1 MKIELIKQKDFAYM
15 ENKTREYYYEHG
27 RKLLFS
33 VQVKKDEDILI
44 NGKQHYSLSW
54 LLKQLLKYSAF
65 YVDTNSRNLLISI
78 FNQKLGLTKSHL
90 LSIYETHELHDQGLF
105 YIRLSAEQG
114 YAPAQ
119 YELSEYLRN
128 RFYGSPVMSNVY
140 LDATEFVK
148 TEAFLWCEK
157 AAEQGYVQAQ
167 FRVAEEL
174 IDVFYSFCKNKLDLN
189 LNLDNPFKPKQIYP
203 NSDLEKQSMEAVNW
217 VNKASYFLDLC
228 IKNTQNEEEIYK
240 LSIVKL
246 NFLIQKK
253 HLLAKYVYDY
263 TGSFI
268 SEDLDESMKRL

>member
-1 MKIELIKQKDFAYM
+1 M

-33 VQVKKDEDILI
+33 VKVKEDEDILTS
-44 NGKQHYSLSW
+44 GKQHYSLSW
-54 LLKQLLKYSAF
+54 VLKQLLKYSAF
-65 YVDTNSRNLLISI
+65 YVDTNSRNLLISL

-128 RFYGSPVMSNVY
+128 RFYGFPVTGNVY

-157 AAEQGYVQAQ
+157 AAEQGHIQAQ
-167 FRVAEEL
+167 FRGAVEL
-174 IDVFYSFCKNKLDLN
+174 IDAFDLFCRNYLDLD
-189 LNLDNPFKPKQIYP
+189 LSLTEPFIKIKSEPKPVSP
-203 NSDLEKQSMEAVNW
+203 NSNLEKKLIEAVDW
-217 VNKASYFLDLC
+217 VNKASYWLDNC
-228 IKNTQNEEEIYK
+228 IRNTKNNDDIYR
-240 LSIVKL
+240 LSIERL

-253 HLLAKYVYDY
+253 HLPKLYVYY
-263 TGSFI
+263 NPTFI
-268 SEDLDESMKRL
+268 SKDLKESMERL